1 LAKTAK
7 LMVFKFVTAATKTW
21 RSLTGEI
28 SCRTQKCHCQV
39 TYVGRTD
46 TLANVTA
53 ITPATATAYSLEGPK
68 ALLDIL

>member
-21 RSLTGEI
+21 RSLTGENQLPTAKV
-28 SCRTQKCHCQV
+28 SLQG

-53 ITPATATAYSLEGPK
+53 IKKGARISGAAGTV
-68 ALLDIL
+68 

>member
-1 LAKTAK
+1 
-7 LMVFKFVTAATKTW
+7 MVFKFVTAATKTW
-21 RSLTGEI
+21 RSLTDENQL
-28 SCRTQKCHCQV
+28 SSAKVSLQV

-53 ITPATATAYSLEGPK
+53 ITPVTATAYSLEGPK